1 MKMRLYYAP
10 GACSLAPHI
19 LALEAGLDV
28 DLVKVDLATKRT
40 ENGDDYL
47 AVNPKG
53 AVPALVTRTGETLTE
68 AAVVLQYLADLA
80 PEQQL
85 LPPAGS
91 FARYRALEW
100 LNFIA
105 TELHKGF
112 GPLWKDT
119 TPAEYRETVKGVLA
133 QRFGYLDRQI
143 GDSAYLLGERFSA
156 PDAYAFTILSWA
168 RLFGIDLARWP
179 NVAAYVAR
187 VAARPKVRQALVD
200 EGLVKSAAAA
210 A

>member
-1 MKMRLYYAP
+1 MRLYYAP

-19 LALEAGLDV
+19 LALEAGLQLE
-28 DLVKVDLATKRT
+28 LVKVDLATKRT
-40 ENGDDYL
+40 EKGDDYL
-47 AVNPKG
+47 AINPKG
-53 AVPALVTRTGETLTE
+53 AVPALVARTGETLTE
-68 AAVVLQYLADLA
+68 AAIVLQYLSDIA
-80 PEQQL
+80 PEAEL
-85 LPPAGS
+85 LPAAGT

-119 TPAEYRETVKGVLA
+119 TPAEFRETTKQLLA
-133 QRFGYLDRQI
+133 QRFGYLDRELA
-143 GDSAYLLGERFSA
+143 DRPYLLGQRFTA

-168 RLFGIDLARWP
+168 RLFAIDIARWP
-179 NVAAYVAR
+179 NVASYVSR
-187 VAARPKVRQALVD
+187 IGNRPKVRQALIE
-200 EGLVKSAAAA
+200 EGLIKSAAAA